1 MSWRCKESHIT
12 SSTRHGLKATMGGQG
27 RKSMIP
33 FKGDI
38 IAYMNER
45 RDNNKFVRVFHLMQW
60 IRRNQKPWLVSY
72 IEAKKSHSGYESL
85 RCMLLRFCTRNRFR
99 HRKACVSKLS
109 QEVLDSV
116 WLGYAV
122 YFHTKYAAYPKH
134 TILNADETGHPG
146 VPG

>member
-1 MSWRCKESHIT
+1 
-12 SSTRHGLKATMGGQG
+12 MGGQG

-38 IAYMNER
+38 IAYMSER

-72 IEAKKSHSGYESL
+72 IEAKKNPETPKSL
-85 RCMLLRFCTRNRFR
+85 
-99 HRKACVSKLS
+99 CVELS

-134 TILNADETGHPG
+134 TILNADETGPPG
-146 VPG
+146 APG

>member
-1 MSWRCKESHIT
+1 MRLWVQEESKLFDFKGSKARKKNTGDCWRCKESHIT
-12 SSTRHGLKATMGGQG
+12 SRSRHGLKATMGGQG

-38 IAYMNER
+38 IAYMSER

-60 IRRNQKPWLVSY
+60 IRRNQKPWLTP
-72 IEAKKSHSGYESL
+72 KSL
-85 RCMLLRFCTRNRFR
+85 
-99 HRKACVSKLS
+99 CVELS

-134 TILNADETGHPG
+134 TILNADETGPPG
-146 VPG
+146 APG